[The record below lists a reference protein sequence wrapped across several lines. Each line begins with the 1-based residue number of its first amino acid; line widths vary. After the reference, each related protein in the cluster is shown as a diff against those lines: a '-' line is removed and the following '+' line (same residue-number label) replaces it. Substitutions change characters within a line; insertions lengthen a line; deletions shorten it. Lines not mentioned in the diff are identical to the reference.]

1 MLQFE
6 ETESLHQ
13 RATGKTRETSNR
25 LFLKLRYPR
34 HLSHLSYFLKKK
46 LFVIKHV
53 EKRGKG
59 LTITITEVYL
69 SPLASK
75 NKQKTKSRI

>member
-6 ETESLHQ
+6 ETEPLRQ

-34 HLSHLSYFLKKK
+34 HLNHLRYFLKKK
-46 LFVIKHV
+46 LFVIIHV
-53 EKRGKG
+53 EKRDKG
-59 LTITITEVYL
+59 L
-69 SPLASK
+69 K
-75 NKQKTKSRI
+75 